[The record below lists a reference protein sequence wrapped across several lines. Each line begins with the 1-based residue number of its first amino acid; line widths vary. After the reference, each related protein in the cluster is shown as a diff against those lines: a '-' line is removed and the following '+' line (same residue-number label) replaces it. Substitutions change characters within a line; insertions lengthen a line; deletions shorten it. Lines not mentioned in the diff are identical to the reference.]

1 MYKTS
6 LVECKKETLIYKNTT
21 GRKKEDFIYLYLY
34 NTLMYRIYMYLFTR
48 AVQNTLLDRTAAK
61 KALSDH
67 HSINSS
73 HFSFVQK
80 ETAVSTRVD
89 FVPQF

>member
-1 MYKTS
+1 MQKRNTH
-6 LVECKKETLIYKNTT
+6 LQKHTT

-61 KALSDH
+61 KH
-67 HSINSS
+67 
-73 HFSFVQK
+73 
-80 ETAVSTRVD
+80 
-89 FVPQF
+89 

>member
-1 MYKTS
+1 
-6 LVECKKETLIYKNTT
+6 
-21 GRKKEDFIYLYLY
+21 
-34 NTLMYRIYMYLFTR
+34 MYLFTR

-89 FVPQF
+89 FVPQFWSM